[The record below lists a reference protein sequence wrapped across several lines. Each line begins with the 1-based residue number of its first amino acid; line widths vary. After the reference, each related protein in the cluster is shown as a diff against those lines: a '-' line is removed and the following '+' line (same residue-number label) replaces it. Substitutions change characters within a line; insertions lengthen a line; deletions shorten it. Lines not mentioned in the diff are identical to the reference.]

1 MSCPISI
8 GEPVT
13 GSVVKFSRKEMSE
26 MMRADRD
33 WSGEARP
40 QEGTCMCIHTTHNQD
55 NDVIDV
61 LLNAKWSSLYV
72 FNHGSYLN
80 FFWYWLSDCISTHD
94 ISAYRY

>member
-40 QEGTCMCIHTTHNQD
+40 QEGT
-55 NDVIDV
+55 
-61 LLNAKWSSLYV
+61 
-72 FNHGSYLN
+72 
-80 FFWYWLSDCISTHD
+80 
-94 ISAYRY
+94 